1 MSFSDMPVD
10 VGPVYEGERIRSKQM
25 YVELGGPKID
35 KHFELVRV
43 RDPSEIEDGK
53 VILKGPDLKEME
65 EGGRY
70 PIGIVV
76 EVAGEELEVDLEAV
90 FERRIHE
97 FTNFINGVMH
107 LNQRYTNWMRVSK
120 KALEKGFDSF
130 DFMGT
135 ILIRLFKAELPIIKQ
150 AQVTIITDAAGID
163 EYYDMAMEIYEKRDE
178 RARGLHD
185 EDVDMFYG
193 CVLCQSFAPTHVCTI
208 TPDRTSLCG
217 SINWFDARAAAKV
230 DPKGPIYAVEPGE
243 CKDEIAGEYTGVN
256 EVTKKRSLG
265 EVDRVYLYSG
275 MEWPHTS
282 CGCFEAIDFYIPE
295 VNGHGIIDRNA
306 DMKAINGLAFS
317 TMANQTGGGKQ
328 MPGFNGISLQ
338 YIASPKFQQ
347 YDAIQEGLEHGIE
360 LTVWMNSELKE
371 RVKQFIPEE
380 LEPKIATENDVSD
393 MNELREWLQEVNH
406 PIVETWV
413 EEEEE
418 EEEYEEEWAAGEGAM
433 IPAGTQTMTIPGV
446 GGIGGFKIILKNC
459 KVHADEIIIRR
470 LDKKKK
476 RKKKK

>member
-1 MSFSDMPVD
+1 
-10 VGPVYEGERIRSKQM
+10 M

-35 KHFELVRV
+35 KHFELVKV
-43 RDPSEIEDGK
+43 REPGEIEDDK
-53 VILKGPDLKEME
+53 VILKGPDLGEME
-65 EGGRY
+65 EGSRH
-70 PIGIVV
+70 PIGILI
-76 EVAGEELEVDLEAV
+76 EVAGEELEEDLEAV

-97 FTNFINGVMH
+97 FCNFINGVMH

-120 KALEKGFDSF
+120 KALEKGFNSF
-130 DFMGT
+130 EQMGT
-135 ILIRLFKAELPIIKQ
+135 ILIRLFKAELPIIDKAQ
-150 AQVTIITDAAGID
+150 ATMITSPEAID
-163 EYYDMAMEIYEKRDE
+163 EYYQMAMDTYEKRDE

-185 EDVDMFYG
+185 SDVDMFYG

-243 CKDEIAGEYTGVN
+243 CLNKEAGEYTGVN

-265 EVDRVYLYSG
+265 EVERIYLYSG

-306 DMKAINGLAFS
+306 DQKAINGLAFS

-347 YDAIQEGLEHGIE
+347 YDAEQEGLDHGIE
-360 LTVWMNSELKE
+360 LTVWMNSDLKE
-371 RVKQFIPEE
+371 RVKQFIPED
-380 LEPKIATENDVSD
+380 LQPKIATENDVSD
-393 MNELREWLQEVNH
+393 MNELREWLKEKEH
-406 PIVETWV
+406 PIVKTWV
-413 EEEEE
+413 EEE
-418 EEEYEEEWAAGEGAM
+418 EEEYEEEWEEEGAM
-433 IPAGTQTMTIPGV
+433 VPMGTQTMTVPGA
-446 GGIGGFKIILKNC
+446 GGSGGFKIILKNC
-459 KVHADEIIIRR
+459 KVHAESLIIRR
-470 LDKKKK
+470 IDKKKK
-476 RKKKK
+476 RRKKK